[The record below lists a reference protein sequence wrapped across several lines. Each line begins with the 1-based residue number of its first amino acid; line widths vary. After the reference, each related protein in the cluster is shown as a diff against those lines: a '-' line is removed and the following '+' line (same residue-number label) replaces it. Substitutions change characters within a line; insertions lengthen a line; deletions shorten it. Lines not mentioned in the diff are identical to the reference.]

1 MKLYYKGKYDL
12 NPESLP
18 HGNHK
23 PGAVMFQEPKDSKTL
38 SLLLTKISLIIIVV
52 LGIIAI
58 IRCKNYLTNSFWQI
72 LFGCVAPI
80 LIIFPHE
87 ILHAICF
94 KENVYLY
101 TNLAQGMLFVTGV
114 ESMSKSRFVFMSLLP
129 NIVFGFLPY
138 MISFLGIQYLTL
150 AVLGVIAIGMGAGDY
165 YNVFNA
171 LIQMPKGARTYLYQ
185 MNSYWYIPE
194 K

>member
-23 PGAVMFQEPKDSKTL
+23 PGAVMFKEPKDSKTL

-72 LFGCVAPI
+72 ISGCIAPI

-94 KENVYLY
+94 KGRKPAHPCQCAYLY
-101 TNLAQGMLFVTGV
+101 DALRMHPVHHCI
-114 ESMSKSRFVFMSLLP
+114 R
-129 NIVFGFLPY
+129 
-138 MISFLGIQYLTL
+138 
-150 AVLGVIAIGMGAGDY
+150 VLRY
-165 YNVFNA
+165 
-171 LIQMPKGARTYLYQ
+171 
-185 MNSYWYIPE
+185 
-194 K
+194 